1 MKTIELKVYKREKVG
16 KSDSRKLRRQGNV
29 PCVIY
34 GGKEVIH
41 CYTSEKALKDLIYT
55 PEVFL
60 INIDVDGEKKLQAIK
75 KEVQFHPVSDRPIH
89 VDFLEVYPDRPV
101 KVNMPVKLKGFAKG
115 VQAGGQLYQ
124 LKRYLKVKG
133 LVKHIPE
140 HLEVD
145 VTDLGLGKSIKISD
159 IKFEN
164 LEIME
169 PASAVV
175 ALVKLTRAAI
185 SRMQEEAKQNK

>member
-1 MKTIELKVYKREKVG
+1 MKTIELKVHKREKVG
-16 KSDSRKLRRQGNV
+16 KSDSRKLRRQGYV

-41 CYTSEKALKDLIYT
+41 CYTTEKELKDLIYT

-60 INIDVDGEKKLQAIK
+60 INIDVDGEKQLQAIQ
-75 KEVQFHPVSDRPIH
+75 KEVQFHPVSDRPLH
-89 VDFLEVYPDRPV
+89 VDFLEVYPDRAV
-101 KVNMPVKLKGFAKG
+101 KVSMPVKLKGFAKG

-124 LKRYLKVKG
+124 LMRYLKVKG
-133 LVKHIPE
+133 LVKDIPE

-145 VTDLGLGKSIKISD
+145 VTDLGLGKSIKIAD
-159 IKFEN
+159 LKFDN

-169 PASAVV
+169 PESAVV

-185 SRMQEEAKQNK
+185 SRMQEEAKQKK